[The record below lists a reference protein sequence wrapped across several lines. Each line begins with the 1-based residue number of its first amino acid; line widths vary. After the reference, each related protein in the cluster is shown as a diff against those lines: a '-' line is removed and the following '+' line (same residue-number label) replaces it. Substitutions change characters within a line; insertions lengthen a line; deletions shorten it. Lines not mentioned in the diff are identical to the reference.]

1 MVEDR
6 EHASSMAEAGRAR
19 VEKMFDRE
27 NNISALLRLYVD
39 ESRQYWRTTGGKGS
53 SHATESSVH
62 APLGSGAAG
71 HA

>member
-1 MVEDR
+1 
-6 EHASSMAEAGRAR
+6 MAEAGRAR

-39 ESRQYWRTTGGKGS
+39 ESRQYWRSNGGKDDC
-53 SHATESSVH
+53 HAAQNSVH
-62 APLGSGAAG
+62 AHMGSGAAG

>member
-6 EHASSMAEAGRAR
+6 EHASRMAEAGRAR

-39 ESRQYWRTTGGKGS
+39 ESRQYW
-53 SHATESSVH
+53 SHGPPPAEDELNAAINDGAT
-62 APLGSGAAG
+62 G